1 MKTYVMLVFALFV
14 VLPDMGD
21 LTSDCGRTVLDE
33 CFLTNI
39 TSEETGPTVNCSTL
53 QVSQRNSLQRN
64 TTNEM
69 VKREPIRGTLSH
81 LVKSEL
87 SSSNSGKPLC
97 FFNFYLFINVIS
109 ILGKKIKNCC
119 NARWV
124 IIHSLIKA
132 LNRFKQARST
142 TEEGWKTVNIYTL

>member
-1 MKTYVMLVFALFV
+1 MLVFALFV

-69 VKREPIRGTLSH
+69 VKREPIRGTLFSFDLRESKQLYFDLYDCFGKLTSNVLLYYCSITTRQMIYRQYMYCRVTPIAFYAIPQQVLYSH
-81 LVKSEL
+81 
-87 SSSNSGKPLC
+87 NTHQ
-97 FFNFYLFINVIS
+97 I
-109 ILGKKIKNCC
+109 
-119 NARWV
+119 
-124 IIHSLIKA
+124 
-132 LNRFKQARST
+132 
-142 TEEGWKTVNIYTL
+142 